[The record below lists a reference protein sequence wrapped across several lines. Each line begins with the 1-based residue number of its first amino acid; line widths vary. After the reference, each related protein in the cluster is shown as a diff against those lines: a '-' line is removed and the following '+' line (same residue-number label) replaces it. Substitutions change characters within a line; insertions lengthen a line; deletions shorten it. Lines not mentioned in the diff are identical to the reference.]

1 MSREIEFLIRRKF
14 VKDVVFEFEDGITI
28 YDFIRQLKD
37 KEEEITRELGV
48 GVNRRITISIEDSK
62 KPEIILSVYKSDGG
76 F

>member
-48 GVNRRITISIEDSK
+48 GMAYSIFKSQG
-62 KPEIILSVYKSDGG
+62 LQAWSVYTNGKYLDYI
-76 F
+76 

>member
-37 KEEEITRELGV
+37 KEVAQEKARQIKEIFKSPNPSKSGDT
-48 GVNRRITISIEDSK
+48 NR
-62 KPEIILSVYKSDGG
+62 
-76 F
+76 